1 LSLSSSEVVIMVKT
15 RTILLYLVAVIVALV
30 PLIPLGLL
38 FALAFSEHPIHIKG
52 FTLANFE
59 FLKTGVLFPNDPRYS
74 KLYPNVYT
82 SAMNTLLLALGNMLF
97 VTLISSMAG
106 YVISRYSF
114 RGRSALLGTFL
125 VIHGV
130 PASVLLIALYY
141 ILKVTGLLN
150 TLLGVVL
157 AKIAVDLPL
166 GVWVLKGFYDGIP
179 WDTEI
184 AALVDG
190 AGRFGAFFRVMLPL
204 VLPGVFS
211 IALFSFLS
219 GWGEFVFI
227 YTFIQ
232 TSTNWTMSMLI
243 QSLHTSEMGALNLA
257 LIAALSVFYLIP
269 VLVLFVFGEKYLVKV
284 TIGGVKG

>member
-1 LSLSSSEVVIMVKT
+1 MVKV
-15 RTILLYLVAVIVALV
+15 RTVLLYLIAAIVALI
-30 PLIPLGLL
+30 PLVPLGLL
-38 FALAFSEHPIHIKG
+38 FALALSEHPVYVRG

-59 FLKTGVLFPNDPRYS
+59 FLRTGVLFPDDPHRS

-82 SAMNTLLLALGNMLF
+82 AAMNTLLLALGNMAL
-97 VTLISSMAG
+97 VTLVSSMAG

-141 ILKVTGLLN
+141 LLKATGLLN

-157 AKIAVDLPL
+157 VKMAVDLPL

-190 AGRFGAFFRVMLPL
+190 TSRFGAFFRVMLPL
-204 VLPGVFS
+204 VSPGIFS

-219 GWGEFVFI
+219 GWGEFIFV

-232 TSTNWTMSMLI
+232 TSTNWTLSMLI
-243 QSLHTSEMGALNLA
+243 QSLFASEMGGINLA
-257 LIAALSVFYLIP
+257 LIAALSVFYLVP
-269 VLVLFVFGEKYLVKV
+269 VLVLFVVGEKYLVRV

>member
-1 LSLSSSEVVIMVKT
+1 MVKV
-15 RTILLYLVAVIVALV
+15 RTILLYLVAVVVAAV
-30 PLIPLGLL
+30 PLVPLGLL
-38 FALAFSEHPIHIKG
+38 FALAFSEHPVYVRG
-52 FTLANFE
+52 FTLANFD
-59 FLKTGVLFPNDPRYS
+59 FLKTGVLFPGDPHRS
-74 KLYPNVYT
+74 KIYPNVYT
-82 SAMNTLLLALGNMLF
+82 AAANTLLLALGNMAL

-125 VIHGV
+125 VTHGV
-130 PASVLLIALYY
+130 PASVMLVALYY
-141 ILKVTGLLN
+141 LLKATGLLN

-157 AKIAVDLPL
+157 VKMAVDLPL

-190 AGRFGAFFRVMLPL
+190 TSRFGAFFRVMLPL
-204 VLPGVFS
+204 VSPGIFS

-219 GWGEFVFI
+219 GWGEFIFV

-232 TSTNWTMSMLI
+232 SSTNWTLSMLI
-243 QSLHTSEMGALNLA
+243 QSLFASEMGGINLA
-257 LIAALSVFYLIP
+257 LIAALSVFYLVP
-269 VLVLFVFGEKYLVKV
+269 VLVLFVVGEKYLVRV